1 MTRVLFFLFFLS
13 TTAFSQVVD
22 SDSLVNYI
30 KIQGDSIIRSSID
43 LDKVVLLP
51 KKGFKNS
58 NEIKKY
64 LILKRK
70 TLKVY
75 SYAVLASN
83 RLTKL
88 NERLAPVKRRRDRKN
103 YTKKIQKFIV
113 NEFYDE
119 LRKFTQTEGQI
130 LIKLIH
136 RQTGT
141 TSHKLIKELRNGWIA
156 FWYNNT
162 ARLFNMSLKKEFDPY
177 TVEEDY
183 LIEDIIQR
191 ALRDK
196 KLEYQELAGFENRS
210 LWFYLKSKIN
220 LKSYGEIGCP
230 QWGLFQLA
238 KKDKIKTFF
247 IRRKEKNF
255 WGKKCFLSKKNCI
268 LLKKKEIG
276 FYDLIYENLINGKK
290 KIDLIGIFQYLDHI
304 RRPFN
309 FLKNLNKISNHQAYI
324 VDNYES
330 FDNTVYIQHFTGWN
344 EKAFKW
350 IAKKF
355 NKKLLNNFKRE
366 ENDLFLL
373 I

>member
-22 SDSLVNYI
+22 PDSLVDYI
-30 KIQGDSIIRSSID
+30 KIQGDSVIRSSIG

-58 NEIKKY
+58 KELQKY

-75 SYAVLASN
+75 SYAVLTSN

-196 KLEYQELAGFENRS
+196 KLEYQEPNR
-210 LWFYLKSKIN
+210 N
-220 LKSYGEIGCP
+220 
-230 QWGLFQLA
+230 
-238 KKDKIKTFF
+238 
-247 IRRKEKNF
+247 
-255 WGKKCFLSKKNCI
+255 
-268 LLKKKEIG
+268 
-276 FYDLIYENLINGKK
+276 YDLFE
-290 KIDLIGIFQYLDHI
+290 
-304 RRPFN
+304 
-309 FLKNLNKISNHQAYI
+309 LNKK
-324 VDNYES
+324 
-330 FDNTVYIQHFTGWN
+330 W
-344 EKAFKW
+344 EK
-350 IAKKF
+350 
-355 NKKLLNNFKRE
+355 
-366 ENDLFLL
+366 
-373 I
+373 

>member
-1 MTRVLFFLFFLS
+1 M
-13 TTAFSQVVD
+13 
-22 SDSLVNYI
+22 I
-30 KIQGDSIIRSSID
+30 IIQDCQ
-43 LDKVVLLP
+43 
-51 KKGFKNS
+51 
-58 NEIKKY
+58 IKKY

-75 SYAVLASN
+75 SYAVLTSN

-196 KLEYQELAGFENRS
+196 KLEYQEPNR
-210 LWFYLKSKIN
+210 N
-220 LKSYGEIGCP
+220 
-230 QWGLFQLA
+230 
-238 KKDKIKTFF
+238 
-247 IRRKEKNF
+247 
-255 WGKKCFLSKKNCI
+255 
-268 LLKKKEIG
+268 
-276 FYDLIYENLINGKK
+276 YDLFE
-290 KIDLIGIFQYLDHI
+290 
-304 RRPFN
+304 
-309 FLKNLNKISNHQAYI
+309 LNKK
-324 VDNYES
+324 
-330 FDNTVYIQHFTGWN
+330 W
-344 EKAFKW
+344 EK
-350 IAKKF
+350 
-355 NKKLLNNFKRE
+355 
-366 ENDLFLL
+366 
-373 I
+373 

>member
-22 SDSLVNYI
+22 SDSLVDYI
-30 KIQGDSIIRSSID
+30 KIQGDSVIRSSIG

-58 NEIKKY
+58 NELQKY

-75 SYAVLASN
+75 NYAVLASN
-83 RLTKL
+83 RLTTL
-88 NERLAPVKRRRDRKN
+88 NERLAPVKRRRDKKN

-141 TSHKLIKELRNGWIA
+141 TTYKLIKELRNGWIA

-162 ARLFNMSLKKEFDPY
+162 TRLFNMSLKKEFDPY

-196 KLEYQELAGFENRS
+196 KLEYQDPDVVYDIFE
-210 LWFYLKSKIN
+210 
-220 LKSYGEIGCP
+220 
-230 QWGLFQLA
+230 
-238 KKDKIKTFF
+238 
-247 IRRKEKNF
+247 
-255 WGKKCFLSKKNCI
+255 
-268 LLKKKEIG
+268 
-276 FYDLIYENLINGKK
+276 
-290 KIDLIGIFQYLDHI
+290 
-304 RRPFN
+304 
-309 FLKNLNKISNHQAYI
+309 LNKK
-324 VDNYES
+324 
-330 FDNTVYIQHFTGWN
+330 W
-344 EKAFKW
+344 EK
-350 IAKKF
+350 
-355 NKKLLNNFKRE
+355 
-366 ENDLFLL
+366 
-373 I
+373 

>member
-22 SDSLVNYI
+22 SDSLVDYI
-30 KIQGDSIIRSSID
+30 KIQGDSVIRSSIG

-58 NEIKKY
+58 NELQKY

-70 TLKVY
+70 ILKVY
-75 SYAVLASN
+75 NYAVLASN
-83 RLTKL
+83 RLTTL
-88 NERLAPVKRRRDRKN
+88 NERLAPVKRRRGKKN

-141 TSHKLIKELRNGWIA
+141 TTYKLIKELRNGWIA

-162 ARLFNMSLKKEFDPY
+162 ARIFNMSLKKEFNPY

-196 KLEYQELAGFENRS
+196 KLEYQDPDVVYDIFE
-210 LWFYLKSKIN
+210 
-220 LKSYGEIGCP
+220 
-230 QWGLFQLA
+230 
-238 KKDKIKTFF
+238 
-247 IRRKEKNF
+247 
-255 WGKKCFLSKKNCI
+255 
-268 LLKKKEIG
+268 
-276 FYDLIYENLINGKK
+276 
-290 KIDLIGIFQYLDHI
+290 
-304 RRPFN
+304 
-309 FLKNLNKISNHQAYI
+309 LNKK
-324 VDNYES
+324 
-330 FDNTVYIQHFTGWN
+330 W
-344 EKAFKW
+344 EK
-350 IAKKF
+350 
-355 NKKLLNNFKRE
+355 
-366 ENDLFLL
+366 
-373 I
+373 